1 MELLSSSV
9 AGQESSPAPSTED
22 NNAKQTIDK
31 LQANTHKL
39 HVQTPF
45 FLILSFFLA
54 SYIFIK
60 YIDIW

>member
-9 AGQESSPAPSTED
+9 AGQESSPAPATED

-45 FLILSFFLA
+45 KKKKILFLA

-60 YIDIW
+60 YIDL